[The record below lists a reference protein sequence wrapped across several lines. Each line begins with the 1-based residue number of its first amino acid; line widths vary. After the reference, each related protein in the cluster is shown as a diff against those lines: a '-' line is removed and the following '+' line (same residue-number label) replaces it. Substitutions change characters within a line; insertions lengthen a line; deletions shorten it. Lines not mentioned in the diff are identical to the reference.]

1 MKILFATLALLA
13 LSGCPNT
20 AKMSLGTF
28 RGQYIISFHPVDET
42 EAIYEIRHT
51 SNASDE

>member
-1 MKILFATLALLA
+1 MRFRVEFD
-13 LSGCPNT
+13 T

-51 SNASDE
+51 SKAGGE